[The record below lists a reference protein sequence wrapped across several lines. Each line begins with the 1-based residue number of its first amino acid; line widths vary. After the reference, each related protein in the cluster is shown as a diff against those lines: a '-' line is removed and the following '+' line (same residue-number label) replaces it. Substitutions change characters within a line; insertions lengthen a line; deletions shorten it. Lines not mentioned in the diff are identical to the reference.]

1 MVSHLSTFSFIA
13 VLSTS
18 VSRDVPA
25 DFLYD
30 KAAVLGYAIKEADVS
45 FASQYLKSMIYTIL
59 TATGVKVLLFQGQM
73 TFQLNSGLSGFRSR
87 SEDNSSEWSFRS
99 FYSVLPIECRE
110 SEETP
115 WPISSS
121 SLFNSNA
128 FIIWRLRRLYQ
139 RHACFIFPR

>member
-1 MVSHLSTFSFIA
+1 M
-13 VLSTS
+13 
-18 VSRDVPA
+18 SRDVPA

-87 SEDNSSEWSFRS
+87 SEDNSSE
-99 FYSVLPIECRE
+99 
-110 SEETP
+110 
-115 WPISSS
+115 
-121 SLFNSNA
+121 
-128 FIIWRLRRLYQ
+128 
-139 RHACFIFPR
+139 